1 MLRDESFV
9 VFFEVMAACESAGV
23 CVRWCQ
29 VSAVAGIT
37 LSGRLVKTSTVSS
50 HSKTEQHGT

>member
-1 MLRDESFV
+1 MLRDESFG

-23 CVRWCQ
+23 CVRCQ
-29 VSAVAGIT
+29 VSAVAGIM